1 MEIERE
7 KLKEI
12 SIKKQIELLVEKE
25 RKLKLLEKELDI

>member
-7 KLKEI
+7 KLKEM